1 MTASHIAFCASA
13 CPAGGFAHPEE
24 SRTQRAIIEPSLL
37 IRIAALSRAKGRLG
51 INQRSIAQLSLN
63 AIATERQFCSVILI
77 HRDVAP
83 DDLKQ
88 RLWHANITL
97 TRKTIYG
104 DFHMIKSL
112 FTVALG
118 LSIALT
124 VACSPKTEEASA
136 PPTTATDDGPNLAAL
151 HADDMG
157 EKIPVTLE
165 NYEVAESDLAFYNV
179 TKLVGMNTF
188 FHFPTGAFDLDNQTV
203 VRMNRDTY
211 YSAAVIDTTQGASIT
226 IPETNGR
233 YLSVMVV
240 QNDHYIDE
248 VFLAPGTHEITRET
262 EFAMVAMRIRANQS
276 DPDDD
281 AAIASLRAGVKLDV
295 GGNGSHTRPNYDMEQ
310 LVALRDELTVEGTKL
325 GTLMGMQGA
334 HGTIEPTMHLYGT
347 AIGWGLLP
355 DAQAQYLSSPKFNND
370 GCYMASY
377 SAPPFKDPGFF
388 SITIYDADG
397 WIYSEDGI
405 LNEYN
410 MSLNEDGS
418 FDAHFGDCGNVDN
431 HLPTVEGWNYILR
444 IYEPKLEELENFRL
458 PEMIKI
464 S

>member
-1 MTASHIAFCASA
+1 
-13 CPAGGFAHPEE
+13 
-24 SRTQRAIIEPSLL
+24 
-37 IRIAALSRAKGRLG
+37 
-51 INQRSIAQLSLN
+51 
-63 AIATERQFCSVILI
+63 
-77 HRDVAP
+77 
-83 DDLKQ
+83 
-88 RLWHANITL
+88 
-97 TRKTIYG
+97 
-104 DFHMIKSL
+104 MIKSL

-188 FHFPTGAFDLDNQTV
+188 FHFPTGAFDLNNQTV

-248 VFLAPGTHEITRET
+248 VFLAPGTHEITSET

-281 AAIASLRAGVKLDV
+281 AAIAALRAGVKLEA
-295 GGNGSHTRPNYDMEQ
+295 GGNSSHVRPNYDMEQ

-377 SAPPFKDPGFF
+377 SAPPFNEPGFF
-388 SITIYDADG
+388 SITMYDAEG
-397 WIYSEDGI
+397 WIYREDGI
-405 LNEYN
+405 LNEFN
-410 MSLNEDGS
+410 MTLNEDGS
-418 FDAHFGDCGNVDN
+418 FDAYFGDCGDVDN

-444 IYEPKLEELENFRL
+444 IYEPKLEELQDFRL